1 MRKEKNRLIEM
12 KLHIYQDKTPVNC
25 FSFHSCSDFFSSRNN
40 WLTCCRS
47 ARRLTMKK
55 GSNILHRNIWHFFCK
70 IIFVY
75 ISYLT
80 IYLSINFSNYLSL
93 YVYIK
98 QYYFYLVWTLVL
110 IVFLFIK
117 HSDLFSYSDLPSW
130 QFLIRYAV
138 IFFPLWSN
146 VKS

>member
-25 FSFHSCSDFFSSRNN
+25 FSFQSCSDFFSSRNN

-47 ARRLTMKK
+47 ARRLTMQK
-55 GSNILHRNIWHFFCK
+55 GSNILQRNIWHFFCK

-93 YVYIK
+93 YVYTYKIVLFLSRLNPSTYCVFVYK
-98 QYYFYLVWTLVL
+98 AFWLVFIFWPA
-110 IVFLFIK
+110 FLTI
-117 HSDLFSYSDLPSW
+117 SDTVCR
-130 QFLIRYAV
+130 Q
-138 IFFPLWSN
+138 FFPIMI
-146 VKS
+146 KC